1 MIILGKIKV
10 DDQVLKY
17 CEISYDPFYVT
28 VMSEDEKAIVD
39 LFNNAKSIIVM
50 DQYGLVIK
58 SISNYCGVESSTIK
72 YNFYLDEENNM
83 KPVITVR
90 LKAVDLNE
98 KIKSI
103 EAAMGDTVDESSMS
117 LEEYRA
123 YKIKQYGTECQ
134 DKIYAGTDVKTSYG
148 TEHFSATGDDQANI
162 KTLSDVAMTSKCS
175 LPYHADGSQCKVY
188 SYQDIIKIYCEI
200 QKLIL
205 AETSYCNAL
214 NTYVRG
220 LYTKEEI
227 AVVKYGDEITDTTI
241 KSNMDTAIAQGESVM
256 KSIVAKYVIDD
267 KLTESS
273 TDSTNSFTEE
283 KGE

>member
-58 SISNYCGVESSTIK
+58 SVSNYCGVESSTIK

-103 EAAMGDTVDESSMS
+103 EAAMGEDTVDESSMS

-123 YKIKQYGTECQ
+123 YKIKQYGVECQ
-134 DKIYAGTDVKTSYG
+134 DKIYAGTDVETSYG

-162 KTLSDVAMTSKCS
+162 KTLSDVAMATKVS
-175 LPYHADGSQCKVY
+175 LPYHADLS
-188 SYQDIIKIYCEI
+188 
-200 QKLIL
+200 LIH
-205 AETSYCNAL
+205 
-214 NTYVRG
+214 
-220 LYTKEEI
+220 I
-227 AVVKYGDEITDTTI
+227 
-241 KSNMDTAIAQGESVM
+241 
-256 KSIVAKYVIDD
+256 
-267 KLTESS
+267 
-273 TDSTNSFTEE
+273 
-283 KGE
+283 